1 MLSFDNPFTLFI
13 VIALAAWGGRYVFKL
28 VRLGATS
35 RSDAASDELAE
46 RTQRLLETYR
56 RQSGKRPE

>member
-1 MLSFDNPFTLFI
+1 MLSFDDPLTLFI
-13 VIALAAWGGRYVFKL
+13 VVALAAWGGRYAFKL
-28 VRLGATS
+28 VRLGAAS

-46 RTQRLLETYR
+46 RTQRLLEQYR